1 MERVESLIEM
11 GLRAEVEDGLDE
23 TRTKGGFVGWN
34 WDETW
39 RRRERWGHW
48 RRKVRGGNICDDEM
62 IVCTRMIF
70 RQVGHFILSIWG
82 EWDQIQAKGS
92 PNGRLNLSS

>member
-1 MERVESLIEM
+1 MERVESLVEV

-39 RRRERWGHW
+39 RRRESWGHW
-48 RRKVRGGNICDDEM
+48 RRKVRGGNI
-62 IVCTRMIF
+62 
-70 RQVGHFILSIWG
+70 
-82 EWDQIQAKGS
+82 
-92 PNGRLNLSS
+92 